1 MTMKPTK
8 LKNIGNSKSR
18 RAILIICLAVA
29 LMGVVLIFRQAWG
42 GVKQPLAFNH
52 KIHAENDLK
61 CLDCHIYYEK
71 QASSGEP
78 RLKICAECHEEP
90 VGKSETEK
98 IVVAHVKSGQEIEWQ
113 RLTRIPE
120 DVYFSHRRHAVI
132 GKIECEFCHGDI
144 GHSAKP
150 PSRPLR
156 KMTMK
161 KCLACHKAKGTTTDC
176 ISCHR

>member
-1 MTMKPTK
+1 MMLKPPSLPQQK
-8 LKNIGNSKSR
+8 IFKNRWG
-18 RAILIICLAVA
+18 ILLLAGMGLFGVILVFRVA
-29 LMGVVLIFRQAWG
+29 WS

-61 CLDCHIYYEK
+61 CLDCHEYYDQ

-78 RLKICAECHEEP
+78 RLQICAGCHEEP
-90 VGKSETEK
+90 VGKSEKEK
-98 IVVAHVKSGQEIEWQ
+98 IVVAQVKSGREIEWQ
-113 RLTRIPE
+113 RLYRIPE
-120 DVYFSHRRHAVI
+120 DVYFSHRRHVVS

-150 PSRPLR
+150 PSRPL
-156 KMTMK
+156 KQLSMK
-161 KCLACHKAKGTTTDC
+161 KCLTCHKDKGAATDC